1 MRISDWSSDVCSSDL
16 ATTSARTRSQISA
29 AMTPASTSRVMIWS
43 RVIVP
48 LPDPTLYYG
57 RGPTANIEIVVTFC
71 GRPPS
76 GVQFSSMFLLGF
88 DNGRRPKQHG
98 AARLGRGGIPC
109 DRACQIG
116 RAHV

>member
-1 MRISDWSSDVCSSDL
+1 
-16 ATTSARTRSQISA
+16 
-29 AMTPASTSRVMIWS
+29 MTPASTSMVMIWS

-76 GVQFSSMFLLGF
+76 GVQFSSMFLLVF
-88 DNGRRPKQHG
+88 DNGLRPKQHG
-98 AARLGRGGIPC
+98 AARLGRGGIPF
-109 DRACQIG
+109 DRACRRG
-116 RAHV
+116 RNHPQGPPVRPPGRESGKPHD

>member
-1 MRISDWSSDVCSSDL
+1 MAGLPNAAGTSLGLTAPVIRRIAAPPR

-88 DNGRRPKQHG
+88 DNE
-98 AARLGRGGIPC
+98 
-109 DRACQIG
+109 IG